1 MFNVQR
7 KSHVTIATKKIF
19 KKYLKMKKK
28 PMMSQNVEKSPF
40 TKSVKYVSKTLK
52 NVTKVLKNKIHLFQ
66 NIS

>member
-1 MFNVQR
+1 
-7 KSHVTIATKKIF
+7 
-19 KKYLKMKKK
+19 MKKK